1 MSREEA
7 GNERRREEL
16 RKNKKE
22 GILIRFSLKKKKG
35 RGLFAKWLHQENI
48 FMKSSFKRRLF
59 VNSSLKTTPKETHQ
73 AKYKK
78 P

>member
-48 FMKSSFKRRLF
+48 FMKSAFKRRLF
-59 VNSSLKTTPKETHQ
+59 MNSSLKTTPKETHQ